1 MQLEQIYIYNHIK
14 TYLDEIDIVKY
25 KKGEYITRSSQN
37 LEEIYFILDGNVKVE
52 YIAKN
57 GKSFLVDELSENEFV
72 GKISYMYEQNLFC
85 DIIAT
90 SDVSL
95 LKISKHTLK
104 KLQSNPEFLNIFF
117 FKTSKRIY
125 CMYKKLMMKNL
136 FRLDELLAFYILKN
150 SEDDI
155 FKFKSMYSLCK
166 SLSISRKSLY
176 NTLNKFIEKDY
187 IRKDENLIIILNREY
202 LYELSMY
209 VRDFNETD
217 NNDFKFHI

>member
-1 MQLEQIYIYNHIK
+1 MKLEEICIYSHIK
-14 TYLDEIDIVKY
+14 SYLNEIDIIKY
-25 KKGEYITRSSQN
+25 KKGEYITCSSQK

-90 SDVSL
+90 SNVSL
-95 LKISKHTLK
+95 LKIHKSTLK
-104 KLQSNPEFLNIFF
+104 KLQNNPEFLNIFF

-125 CMYKKLMMKNL
+125 CMYKKLMMKDL
-136 FRLDELLAFYILKN
+136 FRLDELFAFHILKN
-150 SEDDI
+150 SEGNI

-166 SLSISRKSLY
+166 ILSVSRKSLY
-176 NTLNKFIEKDY
+176 NTLNKFIDKGY
-187 IRKDENLIIILNREY
+187 IKREENLITILDREY
-202 LYELSMY
+202 LDGLSMY
-209 VRDFNETD
+209 VREFNETD
-217 NNDFKFHI
+217 NNEFKFHI